1 MNRKIAQYGI
11 VIVLFISLF
20 FVFHYDQI
28 LPKFPQTVHQW
39 RQCDGSAIAMNYLHN
54 GFKFFEPGVYNLHGN
69 GKTVAEFPIIY
80 FVDALLIKVFG
91 EHHKH
96 FIIRLVNLLISFL
109 GAMYLFKIGLLI
121 FKKWWWSNFPALLFI
136 SFPIVTYYAATSVP
150 DVPALSFLF
159 IGLFYCFQYLKDG
172 KKTVLV
178 TAILF
183 ISLAG
188 VIKSTALIAYLAFCG
203 VLFIDQMRRNKSFAI
218 SPKIFLYLAIPLLAT
233 ITWIYWAKA
242 YNHANENITFLMSAK
257 PIWAIDRAYIDEISK
272 RIKVNWI
279 YEYVYLP
286 ILYFVAIGGLFVLLF
301 PKKELNL
308 IKLGII
314 LLLLGTAAYFYL
326 FFEQFYHHDYYA
338 IELLP
343 LVIAFYIAFLF
354 GMEQVKFA
362 KWSMHLFS
370 FINIILLC
378 LCIQYAAQ
386 NLNKRY
392 TKDALYN
399 NDKDVLIE
407 IATLLRE
414 KGIEYSDKAIVSF
427 DRTPNVSLFLLD
439 QVGWTRFPY
448 GIDEEMVKDY
458 IDAGAKILITTS
470 GDLKERPYLEPFIK
484 DTLFEHKN
492 VLAFNL

>member
-1 MNRKIAQYGI
+1 MMNRKIAQYGF

-28 LPKFPQTVHQW
+28 LPKFPQTLHQW
-39 RQCDGSAIAMNYLHN
+39 RQCEGASLAMMYVHN
-54 GFKFFEPGVYNLHGN
+54 GFKFLQPGVYNLHGN
-69 GKTVAEFPIIY
+69 GRTVGEFPIIY
-80 FVDALLIKVFG
+80 YVDALLIKVFG

-96 FIIRLVNLLISFL
+96 IIIRLVNLLISFL

-121 FKKWWWSNFPALLFI
+121 FKKWWWSIFPALLFI

-188 VIKSTALIAYLAFCG
+188 VIKSTALIAYLSFCG
-203 VLFIDQMRRNKSFAI
+203 VLFIDQMRRNRSYAI
-218 SPKIFLYLAIPLLAT
+218 SPIIFLYLAIPLLAT
-233 ITWIYWAKA
+233 IAWIYWAKS
-242 YNHANENITFLMSAK
+242 YNEANENITFLMSAK

-272 RIKVNWI
+272 RIKENWI
-279 YEYVYLP
+279 HEYVYLP
-286 ILYFVAIGGLFVLLF
+286 ILYFVAVGGLFILFF
-301 PKKELNL
+301 PKKEWNL
-308 IKLGII
+308 IKWGIV

-343 LVIAFYIAFLF
+343 LVIAFYMAFLF
-354 GMEQVKFA
+354 GIEQVKF
-362 KWSMHLFS
+362 KNWIPQF
-370 FINIILLC
+370 FGIINIVLMCLC
-378 LCIQYAAQ
+378 LQYAAK

-392 TKDALYN
+392 TEDALYN
-399 NDKDVLIE
+399 NDKDVLTE
-407 IATLLRE
+407 IA
-414 KGIEYSDKAIVSF
+414 
-427 DRTPNVSLFLLD
+427 P
-439 QVGWTRFPY
+439 
-448 GIDEEMVKDY
+448 
-458 IDAGAKILITTS
+458 IT
-470 GDLKERPYLEPFIK
+470 
-484 DTLFEHKN
+484 
-492 VLAFNL
+492 